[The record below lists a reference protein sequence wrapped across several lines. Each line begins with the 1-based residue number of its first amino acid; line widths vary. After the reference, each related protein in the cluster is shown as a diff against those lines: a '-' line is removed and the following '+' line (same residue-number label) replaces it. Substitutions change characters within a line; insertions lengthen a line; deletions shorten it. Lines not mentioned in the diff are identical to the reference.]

1 MYDIII
7 IGAGIS
13 GLYAAYKILK
23 LSPDSKILILEA
35 ESHVGGRA
43 GNLPFQG
50 INVVNGAGIGRKQKD
65 KLLISL
71 LKELGIKYGE
81 FEVTPRYAPT
91 ISEPCYLKR
100 TFLDLRKKYN
110 PDKHRSLIFQEYA
123 TSILGKEA
131 YNHFVICSG
140 YTDYEKED
148 AHGVLY
154 HYGFDDNY
162 DKWTGLGISWKDM
175 TKSLEMKI
183 GKKNIKCSHRVSK
196 IIYDDNI
203 YQIKCENGSNFESGK
218 LIMATTVDSVKKLLP
233 GPKTLY
239 RNIHAQP
246 FLRIYGKFS
255 KASTA
260 IMQQFCPQTTV
271 VPGPLHKIIPM
282 NTEKGIY
289 MIAYTD
295 NKDAKTLNK
304 YAENTESNRKIL
316 CKLLEKAFGMTH
328 DQLSLLAIRYFY
340 WTDGTH
346 YCTPLPEEYKNRK
359 EFLKKAQHPF
369 ETALVVGEMISLN
382 QGWVEGALESVE
394 HVVSEKWIHGK

>member
-7 IGAGIS
+7 IGGGIS
-13 GLYAAYKILK
+13 GLYSAYKIVK
-23 LSPDSKILILEA
+23 ISPQSKILILES
-35 ESHVGGRA
+35 EPHIGGRA
-43 GNLPFQG
+43 GNVPFQG
-50 INVVNGAGIGRKQKD
+50 IDIVNGAGVGRKEKD
-65 KLLISL
+65 KILISL

-81 FEVTPRYAPT
+81 FPVNPRYAST
-91 ISEPCYLKR
+91 ISPSCHLKD
-100 TFLDLRKKYN
+100 TFLDLRRKYN
-110 PDKHRSLIFQEYA
+110 PDKHRSLVFKEYGI
-123 TSILGKEA
+123 SILGKEA
-131 YNHFVICSG
+131 YDNFVICSG
-140 YTDYEKED
+140 YTDYENED

-162 DKWTGLGISWKDM
+162 NKWTALGISWKDL

-183 GKKNIKCSHRVSK
+183 GKQNIKCSHRVSK
-196 IIYDDNI
+196 ITQQDNI
-203 YQIKCENGSNFESGK
+203 YKITCENERSFESGK

-255 KASTA
+255 KASIA
-260 IMQQFCPQTTV
+260 VMQQFCPQTTV
-271 VPGPLHKIIPM
+271 VSGPLHKIIPM
-282 NTEKGIY
+282 NVEKGIY

-295 NKDAKTLNK
+295 NKHAKALNK
-304 YAENTESNRKIL
+304 YSENTESNRKIL
-316 CKLLEKAFGMTH
+316 CKLLEKAFGIPH
-328 DQLSLLAIRYFY
+328 DQLSLLAIRFFY

-359 EFLKKAQHPF
+359 EFIKDAQHPF
-369 ETALVVGEMISLN
+369 NTALVVGEMISLK

-394 HVVSEKWIHGK
+394 FTVSEKWIHGK